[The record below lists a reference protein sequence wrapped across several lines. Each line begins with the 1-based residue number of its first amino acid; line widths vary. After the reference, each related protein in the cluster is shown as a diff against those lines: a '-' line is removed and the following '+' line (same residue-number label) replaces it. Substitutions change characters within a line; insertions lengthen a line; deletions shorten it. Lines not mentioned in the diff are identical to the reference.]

1 MAEKGPKIQVIKLFT
16 QKSIYRFSSQHT
28 SLASRKPCISWPTM
42 EVRLKQTTFAEIAA
56 IEFCVFLVMG
66 IEVARQKIP
75 ENGRKW
81 QKIHVILNRR
91 HLPKMA
97 GNGFP
102 RISRH
107 GHRGR
112 KRRSGRQQQ
121 KMAENGIPRVSRQ
134 SPTTPYQHIRM
145 Y

>member
-1 MAEKGPKIQVIKLFT
+1 
-16 QKSIYRFSSQHT
+16 
-28 SLASRKPCISWPTM
+28 
-42 EVRLKQTTFAEIAA
+42 
-56 IEFCVFLVMG
+56 MG

-102 RISRH
+102 R
-107 GHRGR
+107 
-112 KRRSGRQQQ
+112 
-121 KMAENGIPRVSRQ
+121 VSRQ